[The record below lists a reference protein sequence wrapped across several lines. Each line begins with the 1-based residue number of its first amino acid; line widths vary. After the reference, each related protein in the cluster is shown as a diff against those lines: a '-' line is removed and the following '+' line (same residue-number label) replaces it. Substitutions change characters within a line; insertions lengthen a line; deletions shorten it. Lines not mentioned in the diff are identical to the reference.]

1 LIDSLGYWFVARRLK
16 LDLVFTTIINVS
28 LLNIMIDTNAIHSLG
43 HSSQIVKQRCRI
55 NALLHFLACRT
66 VNAWNSLPDTVVYCK
81 SRTTFKRLDFFKFLS
96 G

>member
-55 NALLHFLACRT
+55 NAFWPVELSMHGTRCLILLFI
-66 VNAWNSLPDTVVYCK
+66 VNLEPH
-81 SRTTFKRLDFFKFLS
+81 SRDLIFFKFLS